1 MREELDPYGAFVDLA
16 VQPDES
22 HPSGPRL
29 AVKDMIAVAGL
40 RRTCGLPARAD
51 DRPLEDAPV
60 VAAFRRAGYRIVGT
74 TATDNAGFGTMTDQ
88 TRNPR
93 HPELAAGGSSGGSA
107 AAVAAGLADVGLG
120 TDTGGSV
127 RIPAA
132 YCELMSLKPSHGRVD
147 MGGIVPLAPQFD
159 VAGIMTRDAG
169 ALRAA
174 ASILVGGWREADD
187 TPARFTHA
195 ANAVEMADPVVA
207 RAFAHVLER
216 LPESE
221 AKRDPFPFL
230 PMAEAHS
237 VIVCTEGLRVHAAE
251 WRRDP
256 RGFPPTAA
264 AGLAEGERLTD
275 RDVAR
280 ASAVVE
286 EARRAWR
293 SAMADDEIMI
303 QPTLPMPPAPRHA
316 STTMIGSE
324 RHPITNANIR
334 LCIAAN
340 VAGLPVV
347 VAPVAG
353 LSVQFTA
360 APRRDEWLLA
370 TVLSLLSPA

>member
-1 MREELDPYGAFVDLA
+1 MRDELDPYGAFVDLA
-16 VQPDES
+16 AQPDET

-40 RRTCGLPARAD
+40 KRTCGLPIRAD
-51 DRPLEDAPV
+51 DRPREDAPV
-60 VAAFRRAGYRIVGT
+60 VAAFRRAGYRVLGT
-74 TATDNAGFGTMTDQ
+74 TTTDNAGFGTMTDQ

-147 MGGIVPLAPQFD
+147 MGGIVPLAPPFD
-159 VAGIMTRDAG
+159 VAGIMTRDG
-169 ALRAA
+169 RALAEAA
-174 ASILVGGWREADD
+174 PILVGGWREADD
-187 TPARFTHA
+187 APARFTHSA
-195 ANAVEMADPVVA
+195 DAMDMADPAVA
-207 RAFAHVLER
+207 RAFAHVLTR
-216 LPESE
+216 LPATE
-221 AKRDPFPFL
+221 ARRDPFPFL

-237 VIVCTEGLRVHAAE
+237 VVVCAEGYRVHAAD

-264 AGLAEGERLTD
+264 SGLRQGERQTD
-275 RDVAR
+275 RELTRAR
-280 ASAVVE
+280 AVIE

-293 SAMADDEIMI
+293 EDLAEDEIRV
-303 QPTLPMPPAPRHA
+303 QPTLPMPPARRYA
-316 STTMIGSE
+316 ETARIGTES
-324 RHPITNANIR
+324 HPITNANIR

-353 LSVQFTA
+353 LSVQFMGA
-360 APRRDEWLLA
+360 ARRDEWLLS
-370 TVLSLLSPA
+370 TVLRLLGGH

>member
-1 MREELDPYGAFVDLA
+1 MDGELDPYGAFVDLA
-16 VQPDES
+16 ADAHEP
-22 HPSGPRL
+22 HPPGSRL

-40 RRTCGLPARAD
+40 KRTAGLPVRAE

-60 VAAFRRAGYRIVGT
+60 VAAFRRAGYHVIGT
-74 TATDNAGFGTMTDQ
+74 TASDNAGFGTMTTQ

-132 YCELMSLKPSHGRVD
+132 YCEIVSLKPTHGRVD
-147 MGGIVPLAPQFD
+147 MGGIIPLAPPFD
-159 VAGIMTRDAG
+159 VAGVMTRD
-169 ALRAA
+169 LETLAA
-174 ASILVGGWREADD
+174 AAPVLVGGWREAEA
-187 TPARFTHA
+187 TPARLTYSA
-195 ANAVEMADPVVA
+195 DAMERADPAVA
-207 RAFAHVLER
+207 RAFAGALER
-216 LPESE
+216 LPKAEG
-221 AKRDPFPFL
+221 KRDPFPFD

-237 VIVCTEGLRVHAAE
+237 VIVCGEGYRVHAQD

-256 RGFPPTAA
+256 RGFPPVAGG
-264 AGLAEGERLTD
+264 GLAYAETLTD
-275 RDVAR
+275 RETDRAR
-280 ASAVVE
+280 AVVE
-286 EARRAWR
+286 EAKAAWR
-293 SAMADDEIMI
+293 AAMAENEIMV

-316 STTMIGSE
+316 EWAMIGQE

-334 LCIAAN
+334 FCIVAN

-353 LSVQFTA
+353 LSLQFTG

-370 TVLSLLSPA
+370 TVRRILGDV